1 MQRGFPVKL
10 AWGGSNEMTADGF
23 GVGTLRPDYVA
34 GCNKSTSGSSLSRV
48 SEWFNTSCFTQPG
61 GTNAATGG
69 PNNEWVF
76 GNEPRVDATIR
87 QQGVVNF
94 DFAVFKRTS
103 ITERF
108 NVEFRTEFFNLFN
121 HTNFGRP
128 SATVGAS
135 DFGQIWSAREPRI
148 VQFALRLS
156 F

>member
-1 MQRGFPVKL
+1 
-10 AWGGSNEMTADGF
+10 MTADGF
-23 GVGTLRPDYVA
+23 GIGTLRPDYVS
-34 GCNKSTSGSSLSRV
+34 GCHKSTSGSSLSRV

-61 GTNAATGG
+61 GTDAA
-69 PNNEWVF
+69 NNEWVF

-121 HTNFGRP
+121 HPQFGPPNGTLTSSNFGVVTN
-128 SATVGAS
+128 TVNLPRLIQ
-135 DFGQIWSAREPRI
+135 FGLKLN
-148 VQFALRLS
+148 F
-156 F
+156 